1 MIKNIFRIS
10 TGLASIAVILLSS
23 CDSSRHKGF
32 EETEAGLFYQFHR
45 QDESAKAP
53 QLKDI
58 LYTHLTISLLGKG
71 EGVKNSVLYDSKIR
85 PNFPGGIKL
94 IPLSEPEFKGD
105 FMEGLK
111 MMHIGDSASF
121 VVSADSFFLITN
133 KLDKLPEGGLQIIGG
148 GFYPKISSDS
158 SPNQKLNDD
167 DEIAGIY
174 SGIDNVGME
183 SSIILSKDGSLII
196 KSSVGDGKP
205 DYGTW
210 TGTADNLSLFHKDI
224 MGKNELIGN
233 AKIDPSINS
242 GDEILITV
250 GLVDIQ
256 SEQETMKRIEALRSQ
271 SNTEEKA
278 MMDQMQAEE
287 PAATLE
293 YLKRKNIIAKP
304 TASGLYF
311 IETAKGNGAKAK
323 LGQKVTMQ
331 YTGYLL
337 NGKKFDSSFDNGKPF
352 TFTLGKAEVIAGW
365 DEGVA
370 MMNVGSSATFVI
382 PSSLAYGS
390 NGQGPIPPFSPLVF
404 EVQLM
409 KAE

>member
-32 EETEAGLFYQFHR
+32 KETEDGLFYQFHR
-45 QDESAKAP
+45 QDESGKAP
-53 QLKDI
+53 QIKDI
-58 LYTHLTISLLGKG
+58 LYAHMSLSLKGKG
-71 EGVKNSVLYDSKIR
+71 EDGKDSILFDSMKY
-85 PNFPGGIKL
+85 PDFPEGIKF
-94 IPLSEPEFKGD
+94 IQLSESTFKGD
-105 FMEGLK
+105 LMEGLK
-111 MMHIGDSASF
+111 MMHKGDSASF
-121 VVSADSFFLITN
+121 IISADSFFLVSN
-133 KLDKLPEGGLQIIGG
+133 KMDKLPPGIV
-148 GFYPKISSDS
+148 
-158 SPNQKLNDD
+158 
-167 DEIAGIY
+167 AG
-174 SGIDNVGME
+174 D
-183 SSIILSKDGSLII
+183 
-196 KSSVGDGKP
+196 
-205 DYGTW
+205 
-210 TGTADNLSLFHKDI
+210 
-224 MGKNELIGN
+224 ELIFQ
-233 AKIDPSINS
+233 I
-242 GDEILITV
+242 

-256 SEQETMKRIEALRSQ
+256 SEQETMKRIESLRSQ
-271 SNTEEKA
+271 SNSEEKA